1 MKRERSGCEEHA
13 HAARGR
19 TAGNH
24 YTSKSPSVCLDQSR
38 QLGDA
43 VLRIL
48 GMAESNALSQRLM
61 SKSIIAT
68 FSAAAGLMAAVIV
81 GLLGCSSKQQ
91 GVVIYV
97 SEDQVFSEPILRD
110 FERDTGIRVLAVYD
124 TEEAKSTGVM
134 NRLLAEKNNPQA
146 DVYWANEP
154 IRAEV
159 LKQQGVAA
167 SYQSPSAEGIPAN
180 FKDPQG
186 YWTGFSA
193 RARVLIVNQ
202 AIPDKPKS
210 ITSYADPASNGRAVI
225 ANPLF
230 GTTTTEIAAVFIL
243 WGDEK
248 AKAFLADMKRN
259 NVKIATSNG
268 ESADFVAS
276 GQFAFALA
284 DSDDVVNRMKQG
296 KPVELIYPDQ
306 GDNELGCFIV
316 PNAVVLI
323 NGGRHPEAARKLADY
338 LLSRET
344 ERKLA
349 LSDAAQIPLHE
360 GMDTPAPVRKI
371 ETIKTMKTDYAAVAR
386 KMQEIEPL
394 LKQWVGY

>member
-1 MKRERSGCEEHA
+1 M
-13 HAARGR
+13 
-19 TAGNH
+19 
-24 YTSKSPSVCLDQSR
+24 
-38 QLGDA
+38 
-43 VLRIL
+43 
-48 GMAESNALSQRLM
+48 
-61 SKSIIAT
+61 
-68 FSAAAGLMAAVIV
+68 
-81 GLLGCSSKQQ
+81 
-91 GVVIYV
+91 
-97 SEDQVFSEPILRD
+97 
-110 FERDTGIRVLAVYD
+110 AVYD

-134 NRLLAEKNNPQA
+134 NRLLAEKNNAQA

-159 LKQQGVAA
+159 LKQQGIAA
-167 SYQSPSAEGIPAN
+167 TYRSPSAEGIPAN

-202 AIPDKPKS
+202 AVPDKPKS
-210 ITSYADPASNGRAVI
+210 ITSYVDPASNGRAVI

-230 GTTTTEIAAVFIL
+230 GTTTTEIAALFIL

-284 DSDDVVNRMKQG
+284 DSDDAVNRMKQG

-306 GDNELGCFIV
+306 GDDELGCFIV

-323 NGGRHPEAARKLADY
+323 SGGRHPEAARKLADY

-349 LSDAAQIPLHE
+349 LSDTAQIPLHE
-360 GMDTPAPVRKI
+360 GVDAPAPVRKI